1 MLVGDQ
7 MKLHERCIDVL
18 EMIRRCNNEINDY
31 KRMLNAWDKAEIW
44 DGIRA
49 SWSRDEIV
57 YHMERFRAIN
67 RRLSMW
73 YADISIRL
81 QEEVYYRLSLENK

>member
-31 KRMLNAWDKAEIW
+31 KRMLNAWDRADIW
-44 DGIRA
+44 AGIRA

-57 YHMERFRAIN
+57 YHMERFRSIK